1 VKDGEQGLFI
11 AIGKIL
17 TTHGHKGELKVQ
29 PLTDFPERFQT
40 GEEVWLDRD
49 GRLSKHEIETVRY
62 HRQWIILRLS
72 GVEDMSAAEEL
83 RGVLI
88 KVPEDRVYPLPEGHY
103 YIFQLVGLPVLT
115 EEGDFLG
122 ILKEILPTGSNDVY
136 RVCHPE
142 TGREILLP
150 AIKDCIKSIDLEGRR
165 ILVKLLPGLID

>member
-1 VKDGEQGLFI
+1 MKDGEQGLFI

-150 AIKDCIKSIDLEGRR
+150 AIEDCIKSIDLEGRR